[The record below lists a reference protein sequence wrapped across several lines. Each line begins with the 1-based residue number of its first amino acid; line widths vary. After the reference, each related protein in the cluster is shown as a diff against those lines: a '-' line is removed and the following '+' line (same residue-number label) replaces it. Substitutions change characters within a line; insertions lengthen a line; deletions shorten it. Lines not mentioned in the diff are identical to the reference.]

1 MLFRPNN
8 KHVDTRDYK
17 LYDDIFGIYHITSTG
32 QFICSSSDQR
42 DLAMMELDLVFSPIY
57 KSLELTGNYELN
69 EPVMAQFL
77 SSGYDDFNEFLRQIT
92 MPTE

>member
-1 MLFRPNN
+1 
-8 KHVDTRDYK
+8 
-17 LYDDIFGIYHITSTG
+17 
-32 QFICSSSDQR
+32 
-42 DLAMMELDLVFSPIY
+42 MMELDLVFSPIY